1 MKKNIQHENPR
12 KKIKNPPVLLFLP
25 EKMQGSWVQSQ
36 MGTKLLKDSNGYKY
50 RVNRINA
57 DDTLYWS

>member
-1 MKKNIQHENPR
+1 MKIRE
-12 KKIKNPPVLLFLP
+12 KKIKNPPVLLFLR
-25 EKMQGSWVQSQ
+25 EKMQGSWVQAQ

>member
-1 MKKNIQHENPR
+1 
-12 KKIKNPPVLLFLP
+12 
-25 EKMQGSWVQSQ
+25 MQGSWVQSQ
-36 MGTKLLKDSNGYKY
+36 MGTKLLKDSNGYTY